1 MVQVL
6 VNFDLKKNHLRPLQE
21 EFPSVSFIIEENLA
35 DNIEAV
41 RSADIIVTFGFNF
54 PEQVACQAESLKWVQ
69 ALTAGVDN
77 LPQVELQRKDIM
89 VTTVKGIHGIPMA
102 EHVMGFLLSF
112 SRGLFTLRANQLQKE
127 WNRKVSVGEI
137 YNKTLGVVGVG
148 SIGQEISKRAKA
160 FGMKTLGINNSGGPV
175 DYVDQVMTLDQL
187 PSLLKE
193 SDYVVVTL
201 PLTPAT
207 YQLFKE
213 EQFKLMKKEGYFLN
227 LARGNVVDENA
238 LIKALENKEI
248 AGAALDVFSTEPLPE
263 DSPLWEM
270 ENVIITPHLAAISP
284 QYNKRAMEV
293 FRKNLRLYLENKELI
308 NVMDWKKGY

>member
-6 VNFDLKKNHLRPLQE
+6 VNFDLKEKHLKTLQE
-21 EFPSVSFIIEENLA
+21 EFPTVSFTIEENLA
-35 DNIEAV
+35 DNTEEV
-41 RSADIIVTFGFNF
+41 RNADIIVTFGFDF
-54 PEQVACQAESLKWVQ
+54 SEQIARQAESLKWVQ

-77 LPQVELQRKDIM
+77 LPQAELQRKDIM

-102 EHVMGFLLSF
+102 EHVMGFILSF
-112 SRGLFTLRANQLQKE
+112 SRGLVTFRANQLQKE
-127 WNRKVSVGEI
+127 WKRKVSVVEI
-137 YNKTLGVVGVG
+137 YDKTLGIVGVG
-148 SIGQEISKRAKA
+148 SIGQEIAKRAKA
-160 FGMKTLGINNSGGPV
+160 FGMKAVGINNSGGPV

-201 PLTPAT
+201 PLTQAT

-213 EQFKLMKKEGYFLN
+213 EQFKLMKKEAYFLN

-238 LIKALENKEI
+238 LIKAIESKEI
-248 AGAALDVFSTEPLPE
+248 AGAALDVFETEPLPE

-293 FRKNLRLYLENKELI
+293 FRKNLRLYLENKALI
-308 NVMDWKKGY
+308 NVMDWDKGY